1 MVRAFYS
8 SARYLF
14 NITTAADSTR
24 DMVASPFM
32 AGAQAQPGQP
42 QDYNKLF
49 KAEKDNL
56 ELAQGL
62 YQWNGKDVEL
72 RVLQKWGKLP
82 RDAVTKT

>member
-1 MVRAFYS
+1 MVS
-8 SARYLF
+8 
-14 NITTAADSTR
+14 
-24 DMVASPFM
+24 SPFV

-62 YQWNGKDVEL
+62 YQWNAKDVEI
-72 RVLQKWGKLP
+72 RVLEKWGKIS
-82 RDAVTKT
+82 RSGSTKYSR

>member
-1 MVRAFYS
+1 M
-8 SARYLF
+8 
-14 NITTAADSTR
+14 AASQF
-24 DMVASPFM
+24 MVAQ
-32 AGAQAQPGQP
+32 GQPGQP

-62 YQWNGKDVEL
+62 YSWNAKDVEI

-82 RDAVTKT
+82 KGKASVTELGKRR